1 MGSGGPLPSGQR
13 RWLTLYY
20 ARHTWAEFD
29 AQDLPAAMTNDP
41 DAFPSKPRRRAGGSD
56 NGHHETRP
64 QRRRRLGGDAATPS
78 SQNELRPPPTRKAQ
92 PQASVGP
99 PAPPKRRLPLAE
111 ASFAEPESRP
121 IRDQAS
127 RGSRR
132 TAGENRGRRVALAA
146 LISAALVGSGFFLL
160 PVRDS
165 GGVAPEPQRDA
176 DVAPTEDNE
185 SAQVPASTQVPAP
198 TATEPALT
206 PTSAPTSP
214 PSSAPTSSL
223 LPTTTL
229 GEPSDDDFAPLLSE
243 LAALIGEPAS
253 TRPRYDRE
261 SFNEG
266 ADLDGDC
273 IRTRHEVLIEE
284 ATDPVTMS
292 VSGCSVAVGDW
303 YDPFTGRSTADPR
316 DLQVDHVVSLSDA
329 WHSGAWA
336 WSPGQKTEFSND
348 LSNLN
353 AIWGSENQRKSNL
366 GPSQY
371 VPLNE
376 SQTCAYLVQY
386 AEVKVAWRLSIT
398 TADYEATAAGLGNCG
413 SSDVGQ
419 RPAPASTGLGLP
431 AATTTSLARLEDTVS
446 TSGSSQGCHP
456 AYEPC
461 IPNLEGDS
469 LNCGDL
475 GADQKPV
482 RVIEPAVDP
491 FRLDGDNDGVGCEGG

>member
-1 MGSGGPLPSGQR
+1 
-13 RWLTLYY
+13 
-20 ARHTWAEFD
+20 
-29 AQDLPAAMTNDP
+29 MTNDP
-41 DAFPSKPRRRAGGSD
+41 DALPPKPHRGAAGSD
-56 NGHHETRP
+56 SGHHEIRSP
-64 QRRRRLGGDAATPS
+64 RRRRLGGDAATSS
-78 SQNELRPPPTRKAQ
+78 SQNEPRPPPPREVEA
-92 PQASVGP
+92 QASVGP
-99 PAPPKRRLPLAE
+99 PSPSRRRVPPSPTSLDGSGP
-111 ASFAEPESRP
+111 PP
-121 IRDQAS
+121 IRDQVS
-127 RGSRR
+127 RSSRR
-132 TAGENRGRRVALAA
+132 TAGDNRGRRVALAA
-146 LISAALVGSGFFLL
+146 LVSAALVGSGFLVL

-165 GGVAPEPQRDA
+165 EGAAPESQGNTA
-176 DVAPTEDNE
+176 VSPTEDDE
-185 SAQVPASTQVPAP
+185 SIQVPAP

-206 PTSAPTSP
+206 PTSTPTAP

-229 GEPSDDDFAPLLSE
+229 GERSDDGFAPLLSE
-243 LAALIGEPAS
+243 LAALIGEPAPN
-253 TRPRYDRE
+253 RPRYDRD

-266 ADLDGDC
+266 EDLDGDC

-292 VSGCSVAVGDW
+292 VSGCSVAVGGW
-303 YDPFTGRSTADPR
+303 YDPFTARSTTDPR

-336 WSPGQKTEFSND
+336 WSSGQKTEFSND

-398 TADYEATAAGLGNCG
+398 TADYEATAAGLENCS
-413 SSDVGQ
+413 SSDMGQ
-419 RPAPASTGLGLP
+419 RPAPASTGTGLL
-431 AATTTSLARLEDTVS
+431 AVTTTSLPRLEDTVP

-461 IPNLEGDS
+461 IPNLGGDA

>member
-1 MGSGGPLPSGQR
+1 
-13 RWLTLYY
+13 
-20 ARHTWAEFD
+20 
-29 AQDLPAAMTNDP
+29 MTNDP
-41 DAFPSKPRRRAGGSD
+41 DALPPKPHRGAAGSD
-56 NGHHETRP
+56 SGHHEIRSP
-64 QRRRRLGGDAATPS
+64 RRRRLGGDAVTSS
-78 SQNELRPPPTRKAQ
+78 SQNELRPPPTREAQ
-92 PQASVGP
+92 PQASVRPPSPPRRGVPPSPTSLDGPGP
-99 PAPPKRRLPLAE
+99 P
-111 ASFAEPESRP
+111 P

-127 RGSRR
+127 RSSRR
-132 TAGENRGRRVALAA
+132 TAGDNRGRRVALAA
-146 LISAALVGSGFFLL
+146 LVSAALVGSGFLVL

-165 GGVAPEPQRDA
+165 EGAAPESPGDTA
-176 DVAPTEDNE
+176 VSPTEDDE
-185 SAQVPASTQVPAP
+185 SAQVPAST
-198 TATEPALT
+198 ATGPALT
-206 PTSAPTSP
+206 PTSTPTAP

-229 GEPSDDDFAPLLSE
+229 GERSDDGFAPLLSE
-243 LAALIGEPAS
+243 LAALISEPAPN
-253 TRPRYDRE
+253 RLRYDRD

-266 ADLDGDC
+266 EDLDGDC

-292 VSGCSVAVGDW
+292 VSGCSVAVGGW
-303 YDPFTGRSTADPR
+303 YDPFTARSTTDPQ

-329 WHSGAWA
+329 WHSGAWT
-336 WSPGQKTEFSND
+336 WSSGRKTEFSND

-398 TADYEATAAGLGNCG
+398 TADYEATAAGLENCS
-413 SSDVGQ
+413 SSDMGQ
-419 RPAPASTGLGLP
+419 RPAPASTGTGLL
-431 AATTTSLARLEDTVS
+431 AVTTTSLPRLEDTVP

-461 IPNLEGDS
+461 IPNLGGDA

>member
-1 MGSGGPLPSGQR
+1 MGEQDLDQFNLGFVSHVTILALGGIERHLVGAATWGRTDPVCQSR

-20 ARHTWAEFD
+20 ARHIWAAVD

-41 DAFPSKPRRRAGGSD
+41 DALPSKPRRGAGGSD
-56 NGHHETRP
+56 SGHQEIR
-64 QRRRRLGGDAATPS
+64 
-78 SQNELRPPPTRKAQ
+78 

-111 ASFAEPESRP
+111 ASLAEPGSRP
-121 IRDQAS
+121 IRGQAS
-127 RGSRR
+127 RGPKR
-132 TAGENRGRRVALAA
+132 TAGDNRGRRVALAA
-146 LISAALVGSGFFLL
+146 LVSAALVGSGFFLL

-165 GGVAPEPQRDA
+165 GGVAPESQRDA

-185 SAQVPASTQVPAP
+185 SAQVPAP

-229 GEPSDDDFAPLLSE
+229 GEPSDDGFAPLLSE
-243 LAALIGEPAS
+243 LAALIGEPAP

-266 ADLDGDC
+266 ADLDRDC

-284 ATDPVTMS
+284 AADPVTMS

-303 YDPFTGRSTADPR
+303 HDPFTGRSTTDPQ

-336 WSPGQKTEFSND
+336 WSPGQKTDFSND

-376 SQTCAYLVQY
+376 SQTCAYLAQY

-398 TADYEATAAGLGNCG
+398 TADYEATASGLGNCS
-413 SSDVGQ
+413 SSDIGQ
-419 RPAPASTGLGLP
+419 RPAPASTGAGLP
-431 AATTTSLARLEDTVS
+431 AATTTSLARLEGTVS

-461 IPNLEGDS
+461 IPNLEGDA

-482 RVIEPAVDP
+482 RVIEPVVDP

>member
-1 MGSGGPLPSGQR
+1 
-13 RWLTLYY
+13 
-20 ARHTWAEFD
+20 
-29 AQDLPAAMTNDP
+29 MTKDP
-41 DAFPSKPRRRAGGSD
+41 DALPPKPHRGAGGSD
-56 NGHHETRP
+56 SGHHEIRS

-78 SQNELRPPPTRKAQ
+78 SQNELRPPPTRKAR

-99 PAPPKRRLPLAE
+99 PSPTSLDGSGPP
-111 ASFAEPESRP
+111 P
-121 IRDQAS
+121 IRDQVS
-127 RGSRR
+127 RSSRR
-132 TAGENRGRRVALAA
+132 TAGDNRGRRVALAA
-146 LISAALVGSGFFLL
+146 LVSAALVGSGFLVL

-165 GGVAPEPQRDA
+165 EGAAPESQGNTA
-176 DVAPTEDNE
+176 VSPTEDDE
-185 SAQVPASTQVPAP
+185 STQVPAP

-206 PTSAPTSP
+206 PTSTPTAP

-229 GEPSDDDFAPLLSE
+229 GERADDGFAPLLSE
-243 LAALIGEPAS
+243 LAALISEPAP
-253 TRPRYDRE
+253 TRPRYDRD

-266 ADLDGDC
+266 EDLDGDC

-284 ATDPVTMS
+284 AIDPVTMS
-292 VSGCSVAVGDW
+292 VSGCSVAVGGW
-303 YDPFTGRSTADPR
+303 YDPFTGRSTTDPG

-336 WSPGQKTEFSND
+336 WPSGQKTEFSND

-371 VPLNE
+371 VPLDE
-376 SQTCAYLVQY
+376 SQTCAYLIQY

-398 TADYEATAAGLGNCG
+398 AADYEATAAGLGKCS
-413 SSDVGQ
+413 SSDMRQ
-419 RPAPASTGLGLP
+419 RLVPASTGTGLL
-431 AATTTSLARLEDTVS
+431 AATTTSLLRLEDTVS

-461 IPNLEGDS
+461 IPNLDGDA

-475 GADQKPV
+475 GADQKPA

-491 FRLDGDNDGVGCEGG
+491 FRLDGDNDGVGCERG

>member
-1 MGSGGPLPSGQR
+1 
-13 RWLTLYY
+13 
-20 ARHTWAEFD
+20 
-29 AQDLPAAMTNDP
+29 MTNDP
-41 DAFPSKPRRRAGGSD
+41 DALPPKPHRGAAGSD
-56 NGHHETRP
+56 SGHHEIRSP
-64 QRRRRLGGDAATPS
+64 RRRRLGGDAATSS
-78 SQNELRPPPTRKAQ
+78 SQNELRPPPPRQVRA
-92 PQASVGP
+92 QASVGP
-99 PAPPKRRLPLAE
+99 PSPPRRGVPPSP
-111 ASFAEPESRP
+111 ASLDGPGPRP

-127 RGSRR
+127 ASSRR
-132 TAGENRGRRVALAA
+132 TAGDNRGRRVALAA
-146 LISAALVGSGFFLL
+146 LVSAALVGSGFLVL
-160 PVRDS
+160 PVHDS
-165 GGVAPEPQRDA
+165 EGAAPESQGDTA
-176 DVAPTEDNE
+176 VSPTEDDE
-185 SAQVPASTQVPAP
+185 SAQVPAST
-198 TATEPALT
+198 ATGPALT
-206 PTSAPTSP
+206 PTSTLTVP

-229 GEPSDDDFAPLLSE
+229 DERSDDGFAPLLSE
-243 LAALIGEPAS
+243 LAALISEPAPN
-253 TRPRYDRE
+253 RPRYDRD

-266 ADLDGDC
+266 LDLDEDC

-292 VSGCSVAVGDW
+292 VSGCSVAVGGW
-303 YDPFTGRSTADPR
+303 YDPFTARSTTDPR

-336 WSPGQKTEFSND
+336 WSSGQKTEFSND

-386 AEVKVAWRLSIT
+386 AEVKVSWRLSIT
-398 TADYEATAAGLGNCG
+398 TADYEATAAGLENCS
-413 SSDVGQ
+413 SSDAGQ
-419 RPAPASTGLGLP
+419 RPAPASTGTGLL
-431 AATTTSLARLEDTVS
+431 AVTTTSLPRLEDTVP

-456 AYEPC
+456 AYAPC

>member
-1 MGSGGPLPSGQR
+1 
-13 RWLTLYY
+13 
-20 ARHTWAEFD
+20 
-29 AQDLPAAMTNDP
+29 MTNDP
-41 DAFPSKPRRRAGGSD
+41 DALPPKPHRGAAGSD
-56 NGHHETRP
+56 SGHHEIRSP
-64 QRRRRLGGDAATPS
+64 RRRRLGGDAATSS
-78 SQNELRPPPTRKAQ
+78 SQNEPRPPPREVEA
-92 PQASVGP
+92 QASVAPPSPPRRGVPPSPTSLDGSGP
-99 PAPPKRRLPLAE
+99 P
-111 ASFAEPESRP
+111 P
-121 IRDQAS
+121 IRDQVS
-127 RGSRR
+127 RSSRR
-132 TAGENRGRRVALAA
+132 TAGDNRGRRVALAA
-146 LISAALVGSGFFLL
+146 LVSAAFVGSGFLVL

-165 GGVAPEPQRDA
+165 EGAAPESQGDTA
-176 DVAPTEDNE
+176 VSPTEDDK
-185 SAQVPASTQVPAP
+185 SAQVPAST
-198 TATEPALT
+198 ATGPALT
-206 PTSAPTSP
+206 PTSTPTAP

-229 GEPSDDDFAPLLSE
+229 GERSDDSFAPLLSE
-243 LAALIGEPAS
+243 LAALIGEPAPN
-253 TRPRYDRE
+253 RPRYDRD

-266 ADLDGDC
+266 EDLDGDC

-284 ATDPVTMS
+284 AIDPVTMS
-292 VSGCSVAVGDW
+292 VSGCSVAVGGW
-303 YDPFTGRSTADPR
+303 YDPFTARSTTDPQ

-329 WHSGAWA
+329 WHSGAWT
-336 WSPGQKTEFSND
+336 WSSGRKTEFSND

-398 TADYEATAAGLGNCG
+398 TADYEATAAGLENCS
-413 SSDVGQ
+413 SSDMGQ
-419 RPAPASTGLGLP
+419 RPAPASTGTGLL
-431 AATTTSLARLEDTVS
+431 AVTTTSLPRLEDTVP

-461 IPNLEGDS
+461 IPNLGGDA

-482 RVIEPAVDP
+482 RVI
-491 FRLDGDNDGVGCEGG
+491 

>member
-1 MGSGGPLPSGQR
+1 
-13 RWLTLYY
+13 
-20 ARHTWAEFD
+20 
-29 AQDLPAAMTNDP
+29 MTNDP
-41 DAFPSKPRRRAGGSD
+41 DAFPSKPHRGAAGSD
-56 NGHHETRP
+56 SGHHEIRP
-64 QRRRRLGGDAATPS
+64 QRLRRLGGDAATSS
-78 SQNELRPPPTRKAQ
+78 SQNELRPPPPREVRA
-92 PQASVGP
+92 QASVRPPSPPRRGVPPSPTSLDGSGP
-99 PAPPKRRLPLAE
+99 P
-111 ASFAEPESRP
+111 P

-127 RGSRR
+127 RRSRR
-132 TAGENRGRRVALAA
+132 TAGNNRGRRVALAA
-146 LISAALVGSGFFLL
+146 LVSAALVGSGFLAL

-165 GGVAPEPQRDA
+165 EGAAPEPQGDA

-185 SAQVPASTQVPAP
+185 IDQVPAST
-198 TATEPALT
+198 ATEPAPT
-206 PTSAPTSP
+206 PTSTATSP
-214 PSSAPTSSL
+214 PTSLL

-229 GEPSDDDFAPLLSE
+229 GERSDDGFAPLLSQ
-243 LAALIGEPAS
+243 LAALIGEPAPN
-253 TRPRYDRE
+253 RPQYDRD

-266 ADLDGDC
+266 EDLDGDC

-292 VSGCSVAVGDW
+292 VSGCSVAVGGW
-303 YDPFTGRSTADPR
+303 YDLFTARSTTDPR

-329 WHSGAWA
+329 WHSGAWT
-336 WSPGQKTEFSND
+336 WSSGRKTEFSND

-398 TADYEATAAGLGNCG
+398 TADYEATAAGLENCS
-413 SSDVGQ
+413 SSDAGQ
-419 RPAPASTGLGLP
+419 RPAPASTGTGLL
-431 AATTTSLARLEDTVS
+431 AVTTTSLPRLEDTVP
-446 TSGSSQGCHP
+446 TSGSSQDCHP
-456 AYEPC
+456 SYEPC
-461 IPNLEGDS
+461 IPNFGGDA

>member
-20 ARHTWAEFD
+20 ARRTWAEVD
-29 AQDLPAAMTNDP
+29 AQDLPTAMTNDP

-56 NGHHETRP
+56 SGHHETRA

-78 SQNELRPPPTRKAQ
+78 SQNELRPPLTRTPR

-111 ASFAEPESRP
+111 ASLAEPESRP

-127 RGSRR
+127 GGSRR
-132 TAGENRGRRVALAA
+132 TAGDNRGRRVALAA

-165 GGVAPEPQRDA
+165 GGVAPESQRA

-206 PTSAPTSP
+206 PTSP

-223 LPTTTL
+223 LPTATV
-229 GEPSDDDFAPLLSE
+229 GEPSDDGFALLLSE

-292 VSGCSVAVGDW
+292 VGGCSVAAGDW
-303 YDPFTGRSTADPR
+303 YDPFTGRSTVDPG

-336 WSPGQKTEFSND
+336 WTPEQKTEFSND

-371 VPLNE
+371 LPLNE
-376 SQTCAYLVQY
+376 SQTCAYLTQY

-398 TADYEATAAGLGNCG
+398 TADYEATAAGLGNCS

-419 RPAPASTGLGLP
+419 RPAPASTGTGLP

-446 TSGSSQGCHP
+446 ASGSSPGCHP

-461 IPNLEGDS
+461 IPNLEGDA